1 MFKNLLNPNNSLMIT
16 MNWITDCIFL
26 SLFWILGCIPVVTVG
41 ASFAALYDAAYRSYR
56 QGNKNGWQRF
66 IRVYRD
72 NWKASILPT
81 VVFLAAVFLLGK
93 VMIGLWN
100 SAVAGAVSWTVF
112 SGGAFFGVLI
122 LGMLS
127 ILFPMLS
134 RFENTT
140 AGFLKNSALLAV
152 AHLPRTVALGIVNAA
167 TVFLCARFVV
177 PLFFLP
183 ALSALIGS
191 LFIEPMFK
199 PYMPVEEE
207 AV

>member
-16 MNWITDCIFL
+16 MSWITDCIFL
-26 SLFWILGCIPVVTVG
+26 SLFWILGCFPVVTMG

-66 IRVYRD
+66 IQVYRE

-81 VVFLAAVFLLGK
+81 VVFLGAVWMLGK
-93 VMIGLWN
+93 AMIGLWN
-100 SAVAGAVSWTVF
+100 SAAVGNLSMLVF
-112 SGGAFFGVLI
+112 SGGAFVGVLI

-134 RFENTT
+134 RFDNSV
-140 AGFLKNSALLAV
+140 AGLLKNTVLIGLAN
-152 AHLPRTVALGIVNAA
+152 LPRTIGLGILNAA
-167 TVFLCARFVV
+167 TVFLCIRFVF

-183 ALSALIGS
+183 ALAALLGS
-191 LFIEPMFK
+191 LLIEPMFK
-199 PYMPVEEE
+199 PFMEE
-207 AV
+207 AA